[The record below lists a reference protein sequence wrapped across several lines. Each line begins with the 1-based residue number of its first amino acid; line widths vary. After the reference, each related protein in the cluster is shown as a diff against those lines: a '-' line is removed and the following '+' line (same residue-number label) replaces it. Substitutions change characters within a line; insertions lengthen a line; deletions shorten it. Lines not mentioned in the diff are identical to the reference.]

1 MESNE
6 EKREIDLSSL
16 LTSLLSNSD
25 ALSKMGDTIAKYT
38 NGDNSPPNNNNS
50 DNIENAN
57 ATNDDISD
65 KSESTFP
72 TFLQSENNPMATK
85 LPELLSLLSSKSSS
99 NNPAS
104 KQQIALLLAIKPYLS
119 NRRQELIDS
128 FIKISQ
134 FSEILKK
141 IT

>member
-1 MESNE
+1 MENNE
-6 EKREIDLSSL
+6 EKREVDLSSL
-16 LTSLLSNSD
+16 LTSLLSNPD

-38 NGDNSPPNNNNS
+38 AGDNSPPSNNNS
-50 DNIENAN
+50 DNIESI
-57 ATNDDISD
+57 ATTSNNNLD
-65 KSESTFP
+65 KSESKSP
-72 TFLQSENNPMATK
+72 TFLQSENNSMATK
-85 LPELLSLLSSKSSS
+85 LPELLSLLSSKNSS
-99 NNPAS
+99 NNPAA